1 MDTGKSLYS
10 SVCTFGDFLFDFFGV
25 PMYHLIFELLL
36 VIWVVKILLAKRHSL
51 PKPELTEQE
60 QEELIKEWTPDP
72 LVPDENPNPEGL
84 ESFLENTVSGK
95 PTKYIDLKGKNCLN
109 TASYNFLDFNG
120 RHDIEE
126 AAIDTISKYGVGSCG
141 PRGFY
146 GTVDV
151 HLELEERI
159 AKFTSCEE
167 AILYSFGFSTV
178 ASVIPA
184 YSKRGDVIFCDEGV
198 NFAVQKGLEASRSKL
213 NWFRHNDME
222 HLEELLKKQ
231 AAEDKKNPKKA
242 AVTRRFLVV
251 EGLYNNY
258 GDFCP
263 LKKLVEL
270 KYKYK
275 VRIFID
281 ETYSFAAVGRTGRGV
296 TELFDVDIKDID
308 MIAGSLE
315 TSLASTGGFCIGTTY
330 VVDHQRLSGHGYCL
344 SASLPPLLAVAAQ
357 KGLELMDNQPE
368 LFDRLQQRSIELHNL
383 LSK

>member
-1 MDTGKSLYS
+1 M
-10 SVCTFGDFLFDFFGV
+10 FGGLNLNQVWPSKGPFF
-25 PMYHLIFELLL
+25 
-36 VIWVVKILLAKRHSL
+36 
-51 PKPELTEQE
+51 QN
-60 QEELIKEWTPDP
+60 Q
-72 LVPDENPNPEGL
+72 
-84 ESFLENTVSGK
+84 
-95 PTKYIDLKGKNCLN
+95 
-109 TASYNFLDFNG
+109 NG
-120 RHDIEE
+120 RPVNLFQNGQM
-126 AAIDTISKYGVGSCG
+126 ASS
-141 PRGFY
+141 PQ
-146 GTVDV
+146 
-151 HLELEERI
+151 
-159 AKFTSCEE
+159 TSHP
-167 AILYSFGFSTV
+167 SSTNRE
-178 ASVIPA
+178 SESPH
-184 YSKRGDVIFCDEGV
+184 SSPDS
-198 NFAVQKGLEASRSKL
+198 AVQKGLEASRSKL

-330 VVDHQRLSGHGYCL
+330 VVDHQRLSGHGYCF